1 MKPTVTIIRK
11 SDSKKVLDR
20 IKSIGKQ
27 AVYVGI
33 PASSSLD
40 RKRQLAET
48 AKKILD
54 QSKLNKSGKP
64 SKIRA
69 KKISRISKS
78 ILSSVNNAQLMYIH
92 SKGSPVNHIPARPVI
107 EPAIMASP
115 NKESIAFQL
124 SKATQ
129 ASLDG
134 KPGEVLSRLAKAGM
148 AGANASKAWF
158 TDSRNNWPPNKP
170 ATIKAKGSNRPLIDT
185 GVLRGS
191 ITYVV
196 KGDT

>member
-1 MKPTVTIIRK
+1 MRPKITVIKK

-20 IKSIGKQ
+20 IKSVGKQ

-40 RKRQLAET
+40 RKHQLTKIAQDILEQ
-48 AKKILD
+48 AKT
-54 QSKLNKSGKP
+54 NKSGKP
-64 SKIRA
+64 GKIRA
-69 KKISRISKS
+69 KKIDRINKS
-78 ILSSVNNAQLMYIH
+78 MLSTVNNAQLMYIH

-115 NKESIAFQL
+115 NKEAIAFQL

-129 ASLDG
+129 ASLEG
-134 KPGEVLSRLAKAGM
+134 KPGQVLSRLAKAGM
-148 AGANASKAWF
+148 AGSNASKAWF
-158 TDSRNNWPPNKP
+158 TDSRNNWAPNKP
-170 ATIKAKGSNRPLIDT
+170 ATIRAKGSSKPLIDT
-185 GVLRGS
+185 GALRAS